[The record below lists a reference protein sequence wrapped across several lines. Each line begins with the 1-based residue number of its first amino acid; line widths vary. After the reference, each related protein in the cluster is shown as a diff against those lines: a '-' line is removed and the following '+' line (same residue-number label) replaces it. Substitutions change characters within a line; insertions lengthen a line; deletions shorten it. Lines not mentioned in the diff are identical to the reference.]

1 MPAVTVSV
9 VIDKTPDEVW
19 AYLRDISSHVEWM
32 ADAAAIRFT
41 TDQTEGIGTSF
52 ECDTEVGPI
61 KLTDVM
67 TITSWEEE
75 RRMGV
80 RHVGVVT
87 GEGEFV
93 LTPQGDERTLFVW
106 WEDLSFPWW
115 LAGPVGAFV
124 ARPVLGGI
132 WKRNLKRLKITLENS

>member
-1 MPAVTVSV
+1 
-9 VIDKTPDEVW
+9 
-19 AYLRDISSHVEWM
+19 M
-32 ADAAAIRFT
+32 ADAAEIRFT
-41 TDQTEGIGTSF
+41 TDQVEGVGTTF

-67 TITSWEEE
+67 TITSWEEGS
-75 RRMGV
+75 RMGV
-80 RHVGVVT
+80 RHEGFVT

-93 LTPQGDERTLFVW
+93 LTDQGEGKTLFVW

-115 LAGPVGAFV
+115 LAGPLGAFV

-132 WKRNLKRLKITLENS
+132 WKRNLKKLKTSLESSNV